1 MMKCPVCGEDCV
13 QYAHQLLDTLDTV
26 FAPCPACTPRILDK
40 AKPPPADLGVTEACS
55 CEKRF
60 IDDVFLEIYTVMVK
74 EGLLGRGSPLREAG
88 IPLVHPGFAM
98 NRPPYL
104 PRNSLLLLSRHAD
117 AKTAERLMKE
127 IPELRGVVR
136 CGEFTPGAVDV
147 DLIVPPRTYQLLA
160 GCDVRADVFYTQ
172 HSPVVLYKQQ
182 SLSHIEFPRGYDPK
196 IVSVGVQLRHA
207 LPKVF
212 VDASCGVGTLGIL
225 AAITGV
231 RHVILNDAWY
241 SAAYWAAWNVE
252 VNREHLL
259 VEPVRFLKEYRE
271 LERQPVREEPLKVA
285 EAEGAQ
291 KIEVF
296 QGDYRRLGSVIPK
309 EKALLTAIDLFR
321 KSDPDVNRR
330 ILQEWRERVGGEAF
344 IP

>member
-1 MMKCPVCGEDCV
+1 MKCPVCGEDCV
-13 QYAHQLLDTLDTV
+13 LHAHQLLDTLDTI
-26 FAPCPACTPRILDK
+26 FAPCPACTPRVLDK
-40 AKPPPADLGVTEACS
+40 EKPPPPGRGDTQVCT

-60 IDDVFLEIYTVMVK
+60 IDNVFVDIYTVMVE
-74 EGLLGRGSPLREAG
+74 EGLLAQGSALREAG

-98 NRPPYL
+98 SQPPYL
-104 PRNSLLLLSRHAD
+104 PRKSLLLLSRHVD
-117 AKTAERLMKE
+117 RVTAERLMKE
-127 IPELRGVVR
+127 VPELRGVVR

-147 DLIVPPRTYQLLA
+147 DLIAPPRTYQLLA
-160 GCDVRADVFYTQ
+160 GCDVRADVFFTQ

-182 SLSHIEFPRGYDPK
+182 SLTHIEFPRGYDPK

-231 RHVILNDAWY
+231 HQVILNDAWY
-241 SAAYWAAWNVE
+241 AAAYWAAWNVE

-259 VEPVRFLKEYRE
+259 VEPVRFLKEYRDLE
-271 LERQPVREEPLKVA
+271 LQPIRKEPLKVA

-296 QGDYRRLGSVIPK
+296 QGDYRQLGAVIPK
-309 EKALLTAIDLFR
+309 EKALLSVIDLFR
-321 KSDPDVNRR
+321 KSDPEMNRR
-330 ILQEWRERVGGEAF
+330 ILGEWRDRVGGEAF